1 MENNM
6 MTAAMT
12 VKKLDILKT
21 LKEGVSLALGNYINI
36 LLTVVLYAVTV
47 WIPYLNVGTTIA
59 ISSLPAELAKGNKLN
74 PTFIFDAKYRKN
86 MGEFFILSVLM
97 VGAILIGMCFMLAP
111 AFVIA
116 IAWCFAIL
124 LFVDQNKSALEAI
137 RESNRLTYG
146 NKWNIFFVLFVLY
159 FALNVVT
166 GFISIVFTLIVEFT
180 YVGEWLFI
188 ISQLITSL
196 LSLAFVP
203 FTLSANAVMY
213 KELVLERETEINE

>member
-1 MENNM
+1 
-6 MTAAMT
+6 
-12 VKKLDILKT
+12 
-21 LKEGVSLALGNYINI
+21 
-36 LLTVVLYAVTV
+36 
-47 WIPYLNVGTTIA
+47 VGTTIA

-146 NKWNIFFVLFVLY
+146 NKWNIFFVLLIF
-159 FALNVVT
+159 
-166 GFISIVFTLIVEFT
+166 SIVINVITGVIAGVFGLIAYLAEA
-180 YVGEWLFI
+180 EWIMI
-188 ISQLITSL
+188 ISQLITSI
-196 LSLAFVP
+196 LSLAFIP

-213 KELVLERETEINE
+213 KELVLEKDTTINE

>member
-1 MENNM
+1 M
-6 MTAAMT
+6 
-12 VKKLDILKT
+12 
-21 LKEGVSLALGNYINI
+21 
-36 LLTVVLYAVTV
+36 
-47 WIPYLNVGTTIA
+47 
-59 ISSLPAELAKGNKLN
+59 
-74 PTFIFDAKYRKN
+74 
-86 MGEFFILSVLM
+86 
-97 VGAILIGMCFMLAP
+97 
-111 AFVIA
+111 
-116 IAWCFAIL
+116 
-124 LFVDQNKSALEAI
+124 LEAI

-159 FALNVVT
+159 FALNIVT

-180 YVGEWLFI
+180 YVGDWLFI

>member
-1 MENNM
+1 MDNNLM
-6 MTAAMT
+6 NAAVA
-12 VKKLDILKT
+12 VKKLDVLKT
-21 LKEGVSLALGNYINI
+21 LKDGVSLALGNYINI
-36 LLTVVLYAVTV
+36 LLAVVLYAVTI

-59 ISSLPAELAKGNKLN
+59 IMSLPAELAKGNKLN

-146 NKWNIFFVLFVLY
+146 NKWNIFFVLLIF
-159 FALNVVT
+159 
-166 GFISIVFTLIVEFT
+166 SIVINVITGVIAGVFGLIAYLAEA
-180 YVGEWLFI
+180 EWIMI

-196 LSLAFVP
+196 LSLAFIP
-203 FTLSANAVMY
+203 FTLCANAVMY
-213 KELVLERETEINE
+213 KELVLEKDTTINE